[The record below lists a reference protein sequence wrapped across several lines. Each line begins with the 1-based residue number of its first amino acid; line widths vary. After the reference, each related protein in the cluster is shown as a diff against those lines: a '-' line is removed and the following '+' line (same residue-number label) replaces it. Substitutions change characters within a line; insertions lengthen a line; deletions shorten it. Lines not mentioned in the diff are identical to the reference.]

1 MSENLKPCPFD
12 GSAVVPTE
20 GSDGWQAKCTEC
32 GLKTEK
38 FKTRYQIVQY
48 WNTRM
53 QDGVSDDY
61 KEMMELQRNIDKNI
75 DKILFLATGNKD
87 IKQLPEGE
95 V

>member
-12 GSAVVPTE
+12 GSAVVPNE
-20 GSDGWQAKCTEC
+20 SADGWQVKCGEC

-53 QDGVSDDY
+53 QDNSSGDF
-61 KEMMELQRNIDKNI
+61 KEMLSLQREILENQRL
-75 DKILFLATGNKD
+75 ILFIAQGKKEIKELPPTG
-87 IKQLPEGE
+87 E
-95 V
+95 